1 MKNIDKIKKA
11 VLDQVF
17 QSCQDDGDY
26 LYNLIEWAHRDYK
39 PGDYFSDYTTMGLD
53 ERDEETE
60 ND

>member
-1 MKNIDKIKKA
+1 MKNIDKIKQA

-26 LYNLIEWAHRDYK
+26 LYNLIEWAHK
-39 PGDYFSDYTTMGLD
+39 DYTEQDYLDDYDTMRLFEKEG
-53 ERDEETE
+53 ETE